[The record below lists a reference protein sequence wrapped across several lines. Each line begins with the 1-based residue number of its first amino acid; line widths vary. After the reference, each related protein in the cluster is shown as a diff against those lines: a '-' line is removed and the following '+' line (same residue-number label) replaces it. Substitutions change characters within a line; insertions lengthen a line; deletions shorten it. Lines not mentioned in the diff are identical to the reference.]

1 MDDLS
6 LHQAVEALQSIL
18 TPLTVGEF
26 SEKIGKVSV
35 YIGSIEKSWKGY
47 SSSLEPAAKQTDPE
61 KRKNALDSGIRGFK
75 TSAQNSARFAKMN
88 LDQAMSQALN
98 TLVRKPMKTN
108 KVDEK
113 RKIDAL
119 LRWFDQVPDPTG
131 QMIEHFKA
139 TSNPLDKYLIAG
151 PWGHEYL
158 RKRGINT
165 EAFDREICQAL
176 ECGDS
181 AASRLVLSYG
191 SLNRAIDEVEGAAL
205 RSLDAYSPH

>member
-1 MDDLS
+1 LDDLS

-26 SEKIGKVSV
+26 AEKIGKVSV

-47 SSSLEPAAKQTDPE
+47 SSSLESAAKQTDPE
-61 KRKNALDSGIRGFK
+61 KRENALDLGIRSFK

-88 LDQAMSQALN
+88 LDQAMSQALK

-131 QMIEHFKA
+131 QMINHFKA
-139 TSNPLDKYLIAG
+139 TSNPLDKYLVAG

-191 SLNRAIDEVEGAAL
+191 SLNRAIEEVEGAAL
-205 RSLDAYSPH
+205 RSLDAYSPR

>member
-1 MDDLS
+1 LDDLS

-26 SEKIGKVSV
+26 AEKIGKVSV

-47 SSSLEPAAKQTDPE
+47 SSSLESAAKQTDPE
-61 KRKNALDSGIRGFK
+61 KRKNALDSSIRSFK

-88 LDQAMSQALN
+88 LDQAMSQALK

-139 TSNPLDKYLIAG
+139 TSNPLDKYLVAG

>member
-6 LHQAVEALQSIL
+6 LHQAVEALQSLL
-18 TPLTVGEF
+18 TPLMVGEF

-35 YIGSIEKSWKGY
+35 YIGSIEKSWKSY
-47 SSSLEPAAKQTDPE
+47 SSSLESAAKQTDPE
-61 KRKNALDSGIRGFK
+61 KRKDALDSGIRSFK

-88 LDQAMSQALN
+88 LDQAMSQALK
-98 TLVRKPMKTN
+98 TLVRKPRKTN

-113 RKIDAL
+113 RTIDAL

-139 TSNPLDKYLIAG
+139 TSNPLDKYLVAG

-191 SLNRAIDEVEGAAL
+191 SLNRAIDEVEG
-205 RSLDAYSPH
+205 RH

>member
-1 MDDLS
+1 MDDRS
-6 LHQAVEALQSIL
+6 LHQAVEALQSLL
-18 TPLTVGEF
+18 TPLMVGEF

-35 YIGSIEKSWKGY
+35 YIGSIEKSWKSY
-47 SSSLEPAAKQTDPE
+47 SSSLESAAKQTDPE
-61 KRKNALDSGIRGFK
+61 KRKDALDSGIRSFK

-88 LDQAMSQALN
+88 LDQAMSQALK
-98 TLVRKPMKTN
+98 TLVRKPRKTN

-113 RKIDAL
+113 RTIDAL

-139 TSNPLDKYLIAG
+139 TSNPLDKYLVAG

-191 SLNRAIDEVEGAAL
+191 SLNRAIDEVEGKAL
-205 RSLDAYSPH
+205 RSLDACSPH

>member
-1 MDDLS
+1 LDDLS
-6 LHQAVEALQSIL
+6 LHHAIEALQSLL
-18 TPLTVGEF
+18 TPLKVGEF

-35 YIGSIEKSWKGY
+35 YVGSIEWSWKGY
-47 SSSLEPAAKQTDPE
+47 SSALESATKQTDPE
-61 KRKNALDSGIRGFK
+61 KRKNAMDSGIQGFK

-88 LDQAMSQALN
+88 LDQAMSQALE
-98 TLVRKPMKTN
+98 TLVRKPMKIN
-108 KVDEK
+108 KIDEM

-139 TSNPLDKYLIAG
+139 TSNPLDKYLVAG

-181 AASRLVLSYG
+181 AASRLVLGYG
-191 SLNRAIDEVEGAAL
+191 SLNRAIEEVEGTAL
-205 RSLDAYSPH
+205 RALDTDTPH